1 MPNPWSRAA
10 KPKPKGKLSLLGGK
24 AKTNGKAP
32 AKPTLAALAKGK
44 PQPEPKPKVTLG
56 AALGVKP
63 PVEERP
69 HQEPKP
75 RVKEDFRVDGI
86 LFSGAEI
93 TDRTT
98 LGYRDGV
105 YRTIGTVDVTNGD
118 QTYTFHNRYGSWMHD
133 VWHGGGMMFEP
144 ARVAAMLNINMSQVD
159 MARAL
164 SRRFEAEMKKQGIL
178 TAAQQRAHAE
188 AKAAEARKRS
198 RKPIEETTEVTP
210 KKKISLRGV
219 GKK

>member
-1 MPNPWSRAA
+1 
-10 KPKPKGKLSLLGGK
+10 
-24 AKTNGKAP
+24 
-32 AKPTLAALAKGK
+32 
-44 PQPEPKPKVTLG
+44 
-56 AALGVKP
+56 
-63 PVEERP
+63 
-69 HQEPKP
+69 
-75 RVKEDFRVDGI
+75 
-86 LFSGAEI
+86 
-93 TDRTT
+93 
-98 LGYRDGV
+98 
-105 YRTIGTVDVTNGD
+105 
-118 QTYTFHNRYGSWMHD
+118 MHD

-178 TAAQQRAHAE
+178 TAGQQRAHAE